1 MRRDPAPL
9 HERDPVMNVEKRKVM
24 VVDDSALMRS
34 TITKIL
40 KKSPHLEICGQAGDG
55 KEALD
60 MLPGANPDLIIT
72 DVEMPVMD
80 GLAFLKLARLRTKA
94 PVLVLSS
101 ISTAGSET
109 SKEAKRLGASAV
121 AAKPSGS
128 VSVDLE
134 EKMGNFLSLV
144 HSLLKIH

>member
-1 MRRDPAPL
+1 MS
-9 HERDPVMNVEKRKVM
+9 EEKKRVM

-40 KKSPHLEICGQAGDG
+40 RKSPHLEICGQAGDG

-60 MLPGANPDLIIT
+60 MLPQAKPDLIIT

-94 PVLVLSS
+94 PILVLSS
-101 ISTAGSET
+101 ISTSGSET
-109 SKEAKRLGASAV
+109 SREAKRLGASAV

-134 EKMGNFLSLV
+134 EKMENFLSLV